1 MTSAEKIIRFPQQRL
16 RRGDETAFLP
26 AALEVVE
33 TPPSPVGRAVAA
45 TVMAFFCLALVWVT
59 VGTVDMVATAPGK
72 IVPSGRTKVI
82 QPFETGVVHAI
93 HIRDG
98 QSVRAGDVL
107 IELDSTMNGAEVEHV
122 KSDLVAARLDIAR
135 YRAALSGSDDPLATF
150 DPPAEASPAL
160 VEMTRQYLLSQV
172 AEHKAKLA
180 EIDRQR
186 AQKEAERDTIGAAVA
201 KLKATIPI
209 VQERTDVRKYLFS
222 RELGS
227 KITYLTDLQ
236 ELVGQQQDSLVQ
248 QSKYAEAQAAIATL
262 VESRNKAVT
271 EYRRAQFEELAE
283 AEKKAAGL
291 VQDAVKAGQRTQLQL
306 LASPVDGVIQQLAVH
321 TIGGVVTPAQALAV
335 VVPLDSRL
343 EIEAMVSNRDIGFVH
358 ADQDAA
364 IKVDTFNFTRYGLL
378 AGKVLS
384 VSQDAIVRDK
394 PQDKAGAAPAA
405 NSDSSEPKG
414 QELSYSAR
422 VSLDRTQMQID
433 EKLLNL
439 SSGMAVT
446 VEIKTG
452 TRSILSYLLSPIAKY
467 KHDVLRER

>member
-1 MTSAEKIIRFPQQRL
+1 MTSAKKIIRFPQPRL
-16 RRGDETAFLP
+16 RRGDDETAFLP

-33 TPPSPVGRAVAA
+33 TPPSPVGRAIAV
-45 TVMAFFCLALVWVT
+45 TIMGFFCLALVWVT
-59 VGTVDMVATAPGK
+59 VGTVDMVAIAPGK
-72 IVPSGRTKVI
+72 IMPSGRTKVI

-107 IELDSTMNGAEVEHV
+107 IELDSTMNVAEVEHV

-135 YRAALSGSDDPLATF
+135 YRAALGEGDPLAAF
-150 DPPAEASPAL
+150 DPPAEASPEL
-160 VEMTRQYLLSQV
+160 VEMSRQYLAGQI
-172 AEHKAKLA
+172 AEINAKIA
-180 EIDRQR
+180 EIDGQR
-186 AQKEAERDTIGAAVA
+186 AQKEAERDTIAATVA
-201 KLKATIPI
+201 KLDATIP
-209 VQERTDVRKYLFS
+209 VLQERSEIRKYLYG

-227 KITYLTDLQ
+227 KVTYLTDMQ
-236 ELVGQQQDSLVQ
+236 ELISQQQERLVQ
-248 QSKYAEAQAAIATL
+248 LRRQAETQAAVATL
-262 VESRNKAVT
+262 TESRNKALA
-271 EYRRAQFEELAE
+271 EYRRTQFEELTKAQQ
-283 AEKKAAGL
+283 KAAGL
-291 VQDAVKAGQRTQLQL
+291 TQDVVKTRQRARLQQLT
-306 LASPVDGVIQQLAVH
+306 SPIDGVIQQLAVY
-321 TIGGVVTPAQALAV
+321 TIGGVVTPAQTIAV
-335 VVPLDSRL
+335 VVPIDSGL

-358 ADQDAA
+358 ASQEAA
-364 IKVDTFNFTRYGLL
+364 IKIDTFNFTRYGLL

-384 VSQDAIVRDK
+384 VSQDAIMRDK
-394 PQDKAGAAPAA
+394 PQDKAGAASAA

-422 VSLDRTQMQID
+422 VSLDKTQMQID

-439 SSGMAVT
+439 SPGMAVT